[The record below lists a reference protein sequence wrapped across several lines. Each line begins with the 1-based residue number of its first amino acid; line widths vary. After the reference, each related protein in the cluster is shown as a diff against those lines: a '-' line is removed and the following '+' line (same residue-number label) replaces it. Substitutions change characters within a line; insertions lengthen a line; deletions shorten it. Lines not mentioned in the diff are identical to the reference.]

1 MKNIL
6 FILYFF
12 TVQQCVA
19 QLNLDSLW
27 KVYNN
32 TEEADSSRLMAMWFI
47 AYDGYLYNDPDSSY
61 ILAQE
66 MYDFAKK
73 TGELQFQ
80 GFALG
85 TQGAA
90 CYYLGKLDLA
100 IDCHE
105 KALKIHEKLKNH
117 GSAAS
122 SYNNIANIYRER
134 GQQAKAIDYFMKA
147 LKTYEK
153 MDHKAAI
160 STVLGNLGAVYAD
173 MGDIENSRFWY
184 QKALHV
190 KKQTDDEL
198 GLSLLLAGIGAR
210 YLNEGVYDSA
220 MYYQREGLEIRRSI
234 NNKNGIAHSLNHI
247 GQIHL
252 AMHDLDSAMFYF
264 MESLKLF
271 EKLKMASGISD
282 ACTNIADVYKRQGQT
297 QKAMSFAKRAL
308 EAAKQSESLDAQ
320 RDVSFMLYDLYKNT
334 GNFRSALEMYETH
347 ILTRD
352 SMFKMENKSAILKQK
367 FQYDY
372 EKKSLADNVKREE
385 EKKLQDLKHEKETQ
399 QKETIILA
407 VVVGLV
413 LVVAFLVFVFHR
425 LKITKRQKLVIEE
438 QKEKV
443 ELAHSELEEKNT
455 EILASITYA
464 KRIQSAILPPDK
476 VVKEYLQK
484 SFVLYKPKDIV
495 AGDFYW
501 MQHQDNKI
509 LFAAADCTGHGV
521 PGAMVSVVCNNALNR
536 SVKEFGL
543 TDPGQILDKTRE
555 IVIEEFEKSNEDVK
569 DGMDI
574 ALCSL
579 EGNTLQYAGANN
591 PLWIIR
597 NGEVLETKA
606 NKQPIGKFDHQEAY
620 TTHRTE
626 LELGDTFY
634 IFSDGYV
641 DQFGGE
647 RGKKLMS
654 GALKR
659 LLLDINAK
667 TMEEQKI
674 FLDDYFEQWRGDH
687 AQIDDVCMIGVRI

>member
-1 MKNIL
+1 MKNIVL
-6 FILYFF
+6 IIFF
-12 TVQQCVA
+12 FAVQQSVA

-27 KVYNN
+27 KIYHN
-32 TEEADSSRLMAMWFI
+32 EQKPDSTRLMAMWFI
-47 AYDGYLYNDPDSSY
+47 AYDGYLYNNPDSSF

-73 TGELQFQ
+73 KGELQYQ

-100 IDCHE
+100 VEYHE
-105 KALKIHEKLKNH
+105 RSLKIHQKLNNQGSV
-117 GSAAS
+117 GSA
-122 SYNNIANIYRER
+122 YNNIANIYRER
-134 GQQAKAIDYFMKA
+134 AQHDKAINYFLKA
-147 LKTYEK
+147 VKIYEK
-153 MDHKAAI
+153 MDNKLAI
-160 STVLGNLGAVYAD
+160 STVYGNLGAVYAD
-173 MGDIENSRFWY
+173 MEDYPNSTKWY
-184 QKALHV
+184 KKALAV
-190 KKQTDDEL
+190 KKQTDDKI
-198 GLSLLLAGIGAR
+198 GLALLLAGIGTR
-210 YLNEGVYDSA
+210 YFNQGIYDSA
-220 MYYQREGLEIRRSI
+220 MYYQRNALKIRKQI
-234 NNKNGIAHSLNHI
+234 NNKNGIAHSLKYIGHI
-247 GQIHL
+247 LSATGE
-252 AMHDLDSAMFYF
+252 LDSAMVYF
-264 MESLKLF
+264 NQSLSRF
-271 EKLKMASGISD
+271 EELKIESGI
-282 ACTNIADVYKRQGQT
+282 TDVYFDIAIVYEKKGDFKQALNYAKKSLTAANKGG
-297 QKAMSFAKRAL
+297 FA
-308 EAAKQSESLDAQ
+308 DAQ
-320 RDVSFMLYDLYKNT
+320 RDASFMLSKLYKQK
-334 GNFRSALEMYETH
+334 GDYASALQMHENY
-347 ILTRD
+347 IQLRD
-352 SMFKMENKSAILKQK
+352 KIEQESNQK
-367 FQYDY
+367 ATIELQFQYDY
-372 EKKSLADNVKREE
+372 GKKVIADSLNRLE
-385 EKKLQDLKHEKETQ
+385 EKKLEDLKHKKETEKQ
-399 QKETIILA
+399 QIVIGATAGGLTLVILFSIF
-407 VVVGLV
+407 VVN
-413 LVVAFLVFVFHR
+413 R
-425 LKITKRQKLVIEE
+425 LRITKKQKALIEE
-438 QKEKV
+438 QKIEV
-443 ELAHSELEEKNT
+443 EEKNT

-484 SFVLYKPKDIV
+484 SFILYKPKDIV

-501 MQHQDNKI
+501 MQHQDNKV

-543 TDPGQILDKTRE
+543 TAPGQILDKTRE
-555 IVIEEFEKSNEDVK
+555 IVIQEFEKSNEDVK

-579 EGNTLQYAGANN
+579 EGNTLHFAGANN

-620 TTHRTE
+620 TTHAFE
-626 LELGDTFY
+626 LEPGDTFY
-634 IFSDGYV
+634 VFSDGYV

-659 LLLDINAK
+659 LLLEINAK

-674 FLDDYFEQWRGDH
+674 FLDDYFEQWRGVH